1 VDDLVQALGITGI
14 SKSEVSRIGAALDVE
29 VSRFRNRALVGAFP
43 YIWVDATYLKVR
55 QNGRVVSLAVV
66 IATGVNAEGHR
77 KVLGLDVGPSE
88 EQAFWA
94 QFLRG
99 LVQRGL
105 TGVQLVTSDAHTGL
119 KRAVAEALVG
129 TSWQRCRVHFVRN
142 ALALVPKGAQQLVAA
157 TIRTVCA
164 QPDAVNARGQWR
176 RMADG
181 FRDRFPGLPT

>member
-1 VDDLVQALGITGI
+1 MVQALGITGI

-119 KRAVAEALVG
+119 KRAIAEALVG
-129 TSWQRCRVHFVRN
+129 SDAACISCATPWRSCRRGHNNWLQQRFARCARN
-142 ALALVPKGAQQLVAA
+142 
-157 TIRTVCA
+157 
-164 QPDAVNARGQWR
+164 
-176 RMADG
+176 
-181 FRDRFPGLPT
+181 PTQ